1 MNLRE
6 FGEWALKQG
15 QVANPEP
22 NYKYLGEC
30 VSLVQQYLYK
40 VFGIPFEAHGN
51 AKDWAN
57 NVPKEFNKLSS
68 NTELKR
74 GDILVYGEDYGNG
87 FGHMGIIDC
96 NWQFL
101 DQNGTK
107 KSRVAYTKNPFKG
120 YICILRYK
128 GEVDTGDKNKY
139 TVGRYIV
146 NTEVLTV
153 RKTPE
158 ILKNNWLKY
167 EELTLNAQKQVA
179 DINNNKPNGLVKGVK
194 CDVSEVKGSWGK
206 IPSGWISLDY
216 CIKE

>member
-22 NYKYLGEC
+22 NYKYAGQC

-74 GDILVYGEDYGNG
+74 GDILVYGSNYGG
-87 FGHMGIIDC
+87 GYGHIGIVDC
-96 NWQFL
+96 NWKFL
-101 DQNGTK
+101 EQNGDK
-107 KSRVAYTKNPFKG
+107 KLKVSYRDIRQG
-120 YICILRYK
+120 YVCVLRYK
-128 GEVDTGDKNKY
+128 GEVDTGDVAQY
-139 TVGRYIV
+139 TKGRYVV
-146 NTEVLTV
+146 NANVLTV
-153 RKTPE
+153 RRTPE
-158 ILKNNWLKY
+158 ILEDNWLKY
-167 EELTLNAQKQVA
+167 NELTQNAQRQVA
-179 DINNNKPNGLVKGVK
+179 ELNPNKPNGLVKGVE
-194 CDVSEVKGSWGK
+194 CDVSEVKGNWGK
-206 IPSGWISLDY
+206 VPSGWISLDY
-216 CIKE
+216 CKKI